1 MAKKYSIKKVKDSRH
16 NFTDNSFWD
25 VANTIKI
32 TEWPWH
38 TSDLPAPP
46 KITVKALYSSTHFFI
61 KYQVYENFIQAKH
74 TGTQSMVCQDSCV
87 EFFAAPN
94 DKGYFNFEL
103 NCIGTVHLGY
113 GKERHNR
120 IKIKDSDLKQINIST
135 SLPKGIAI
143 SSPIDGPKNGYSVSY
158 SIPFSLFEKYSNTEP
173 PQKGTVWNANFYKCG
188 DLTPE
193 PSWGAW
199 NPVKT
204 PQPDFHRPEFF
215 GEIIFE

>member
-1 MAKKYSIKKVKDSRH
+1 MVKKYSIKKTE
-16 NFTDNSFWD
+16 NNCNNIADNSFWNN
-25 VANTIKI
+25 ANTIEI

-38 TSDLPAPP
+38 SSDLPKPP
-46 KITVKALYSSTHFFI
+46 KVTAKALYSSTPLFI
-61 KYQVYENFIQAKH
+61 RFQVQEKYIQAKH
-74 TGTQSMVCQDSCV
+74 TELQSMVCQDSCV
-87 EFFAAPN
+87 EFFVAPIN
-94 DKGYFNFEL
+94 AGYYNFEV
-103 NCIGTVHLGY
+103 NCIGTLHLGY

-120 IKIKDSDLKQINIST
+120 IKIEDSDLKQINIST

-143 SSPIDGPKNGYSVSY
+143 PSSITGPKSGYSVSY
-158 SIPFSLFEKYSNTEP
+158 SIPFSLFEKYSNTELP
-173 PQKGTVWNANFYKCG
+173 RQGTVWNANFYKCG

-204 PQPDFHRPEFF
+204 LQPDFHRPEFF